1 MAKSPDQK
9 KKDEFELSL
18 KGKDVPALTLDN
30 KWYHLLGKVGDEDIR
45 AGEKKLNDLLK
56 RQGKVNTETREIK
69 KVKRRLM
76 DEIVALMDEHQ
87 GGSDEASSKIA
98 ENKRLLKECNDKL
111 DAYEDEIID
120 LPHQIDE
127 VNKEL
132 LCITMEHCYETMQD
146 NTDEIEELEDWIK
159 NMRIELKKNL
169 IRKQEKEAK
178 NHEIYKYM
186 HDIFGADVVDL
197 FDMRYNPE
205 ERHPRTAEEIAAE
218 KAAEQKKENGDEN

>member
-1 MAKSPDQK
+1 MAKSGQDK
-9 KKDEFELSL
+9 KEQFELSL
-18 KGKDVPALTLDN
+18 KGKEVPALTLDQ
-30 KWYHLLGKVGDEDIR
+30 KWYHLLGKVGYEDIR
-45 AGEKKLNDLLK
+45 GLEKKLNELLK
-56 RQGKVNTETREIK
+56 RQGKINTETRDIK

-76 DEIVALMDEHQ
+76 DEIVSLMDEHQ
-87 GGSDEASSKIA
+87 GGSDDAESKIA

-111 DAYEDEIID
+111 DSYEDEMIELPRMID
-120 LPHQIDE
+120 S
-127 VNKEL
+127 VNKQL

-146 NTDEIEELEDWIK
+146 NTDDIEELEDWIR
-159 NMRIELKKNL
+159 NIRIELKKNL

-205 ERHPRTAEEIAAE
+205 EKHPRTADEVAAE
-218 KAAEQKKENGDEN
+218 KKAQEEKKDNG

>member
-1 MAKSPDQK
+1 MAKQSGQD
-9 KKDEFELSL
+9 KKDEFEISL

-30 KWYHLLGKVGDEDIR
+30 KWYHLLGKVGFEDIKDP
-45 AGEKKLNDLLK
+45 EKRLNELLK

-76 DEIVALMDEHQ
+76 DEIVSLMDEQQ
-87 GGSDEASSKIA
+87 GGSDEAASKIE

-111 DAYEDEIID
+111 DSYEEEIMD
-120 LPHQIDE
+120 LPRMIDE

-132 LCITMEHCYETMQD
+132 LCITMEHCYDTMQE
-146 NTDEIEELEDWIK
+146 NTDDIEELEEWIK
-159 NMRIELKKNL
+159 SIRIELKKNL

-205 ERHPRTAEEIAAE
+205 EKHPRTAEEIAAD
-218 KAAEQKKENGDEN
+218 KKSEDKKD

>member
-1 MAKSPDQK
+1 MAKHSGQD
-9 KKDEFELSL
+9 KKDEFEISL

-30 KWYHLLGKVGDEDIR
+30 KWYHLLGKVGFEDIKDP
-45 AGEKKLNDLLK
+45 EKRLNDLLK
-56 RQGKVNTETREIK
+56 RHGKVNTETREIK

-76 DEIVALMDEHQ
+76 DEIVSLMDEQQ
-87 GGSDEASSKIA
+87 GGSDEAASKIA
-98 ENKRLLKECNDKL
+98 ENKRLLKDCNDKL
-111 DAYEDEIID
+111 DQYEEEMMD
-120 LPHQIDE
+120 LPRLIDE

-132 LCITMEHCYETMQD
+132 LCITMEHCYDTMQE
-146 NTDEIEELEDWIK
+146 NTDDIEELEEWIR
-159 NMRIELKKNL
+159 NIRIELKKNL

-205 ERHPRTAEEIAAE
+205 DKHPRTADEIAAD
-218 KAAEQKKENGDEN
+218 KKSEDKKD

>member
-1 MAKSPDQK
+1 MARSGQDK
-9 KKDEFELSL
+9 KEQFELSL
-18 KGKDVPALTLDN
+18 KGKDVPALTLDQ

-45 AGEKKLNDLLK
+45 GLEKKLNELLK
-56 RQGKVNTETREIK
+56 RQGKINTETREIK

-76 DEIVALMDEHQ
+76 DEIVSLMDEQQ
-87 GGSDEASSKIA
+87 GGSDDAESKIA

-111 DAYEDEIID
+111 DSYEDEMIELPRMID
-120 LPHQIDE
+120 S
-127 VNKEL
+127 VNKQL
-132 LCITMEHCYETMQD
+132 LCITMEHCYETMQE
-146 NTDEIEELEDWIK
+146 NTDDIEELEDWIR
-159 NMRIELKKNL
+159 NIRIELKKNL

-205 ERHPRTAEEIAAE
+205 EKHPRTAEEVAAE
-218 KAAEQKKENGDEN
+218 KKAQEEKKD

>member
-1 MAKSPDQK
+1 MAKSGQDK
-9 KKDEFELSL
+9 KEQFELSL
-18 KGKDVPALTLDN
+18 RGKDVPALTLDQ

-45 AGEKKLNDLLK
+45 GLEKKLNELLK
-56 RQGKVNTETREIK
+56 RQGKINTETRDIK

-76 DEIVALMDEHQ
+76 DEIVSLMDEQQ
-87 GGSDEASSKIA
+87 GGSDDAESKIA
-98 ENKRLLKECNDKL
+98 ENKRLLKECNYNL
-111 DAYEDEIID
+111 DSYEDEMIELPRMID
-120 LPHQIDE
+120 S

-132 LCITMEHCYETMQD
+132 LCITMEHCYETMQE
-146 NTDEIEELEDWIK
+146 NTDDIEELEDWIR
-159 NMRIELKKNL
+159 NIRIELKKNL

-205 ERHPRTAEEIAAE
+205 EKHPRTAEEVAAE
-218 KAAEQKKENGDEN
+218 KKAQEEKKD

>member
-1 MAKSPDQK
+1 MAASGHDK
-9 KKDEFELSL
+9 KEQFELSL
-18 KGKDVPALTLDN
+18 KGKDVPALTLDQ
-30 KWYHLLGKVGDEDIR
+30 KWYHLLGKVGDENIR
-45 AGEKKLNDLLK
+45 GLEKKLNELLK
-56 RQGKVNTETREIK
+56 RQGKINTETRDIK

-76 DEIVALMDEHQ
+76 DEIVSLMDEQQ
-87 GGSDEASSKIA
+87 GGSDDAESKIS

-111 DAYEDEIID
+111 DSYEDEMIELPRMID
-120 LPHQIDE
+120 S

-132 LCITMEHCYETMQD
+132 LCITMEHCYETMQE
-146 NTDEIEELEDWIK
+146 NTDDIEALEDWIR
-159 NMRIELKKNL
+159 NIRIELKKNL

-205 ERHPRTAEEIAAE
+205 EKHPRTAEEVAAE
-218 KAAEQKKENGDEN
+218 KKVQEEKKD

>member
-1 MAKSPDQK
+1 MAKHSGQD
-9 KKDEFELSL
+9 KKDEFEISL

-30 KWYHLLGKVGDEDIR
+30 KWYHLLGKVGFEDIKDP
-45 AGEKKLNDLLK
+45 EKRLNDLLK

-76 DEIVALMDEHQ
+76 DEIVSLMDEQQ
-87 GGSDEASSKIA
+87 GGSDEAASKIE
-98 ENKRLLKECNDKL
+98 ENKRLLKDCNDKL
-111 DAYEDEIID
+111 DQYEEEIME
-120 LPHQIDE
+120 LPRMIDE

-132 LCITMEHCYETMQD
+132 LRITMEHCYDTMQE
-146 NTDEIEELEDWIK
+146 NTDDIEELEEWIR
-159 NMRIELKKNL
+159 NIRIELKKNL

-205 ERHPRTAEEIAAE
+205 DKHPRTAEEIAADKKSEE
-218 KAAEQKKENGDEN
+218 KKD

>member
-1 MAKSPDQK
+1 MAKQSGQD
-9 KKDEFELSL
+9 KKDKFEFSL
-18 KGKDVPALTLDN
+18 RGKDVPALTLDN
-30 KWYHLLGKVGDEDIR
+30 KWYHLLGKVGYDDIKDP
-45 AGEKKLNDLLK
+45 EKRLNELLK

-76 DEIVALMDEHQ
+76 DEIVSLMDEQQ
-87 GGSDEASSKIA
+87 GGSDEAATKIE
-98 ENKRLLKECNDKL
+98 ENKRLLKDCNDKL
-111 DAYEDEIID
+111 DQYEEEIMD
-120 LPHQIDE
+120 LPRMIDE

-132 LCITMEHCYETMQD
+132 LCITMEHCYDTMQD
-146 NTDEIEELEDWIK
+146 NTDDIDELEEWIQ
-159 NMRIELKKNL
+159 NIRIELKKNL

-205 ERHPRTAEEIAAE
+205 EKHPRTAGEIAAE
-218 KAAEQKKENGDEN
+218 KKSEDKKD

>member
-1 MAKSPDQK
+1 MAKHSGQD

-30 KWYHLLGKVGDEDIR
+30 KWYHLLGKVGFEDIKDP
-45 AGEKKLNDLLK
+45 EKRLNDLLK

-76 DEIVALMDEHQ
+76 DEIVSLMDEQQ
-87 GGSDEASSKIA
+87 GGSDEAASKIE

-111 DAYEDEIID
+111 DQYEEEIMD
-120 LPHQIDE
+120 LPRMIDE

-132 LCITMEHCYETMQD
+132 LCITMEHCYDTMQE
-146 NTDEIEELEDWIK
+146 NTDDIDELEEWIR
-159 NMRIELKKNL
+159 NIRIELKKNL

-205 ERHPRTAEEIAAE
+205 DKHPRTAEEIAAE
-218 KAAEQKKENGDEN
+218 KNSEDKKD

>member
-1 MAKSPDQK
+1 MAKHSGQD
-9 KKDEFELSL
+9 KKDEFEISL

-30 KWYHLLGKVGDEDIR
+30 KWYHLLGKVGFEDIKDP
-45 AGEKKLNDLLK
+45 EKRLNDLLK

-76 DEIVALMDEHQ
+76 DEIVSLMDEQQ
-87 GGSDEASSKIA
+87 GGSDEAASKIE
-98 ENKRLLKECNDKL
+98 ENKRLLKDCNDKL
-111 DAYEDEIID
+111 DQYEEEIMD
-120 LPHQIDE
+120 LPRMIDE

-132 LCITMEHCYETMQD
+132 LRITMEHCYDTMQE
-146 NTDEIEELEDWIK
+146 NTDDIEELEEWIR
-159 NMRIELKKNL
+159 NIRIELKKNL

-205 ERHPRTAEEIAAE
+205 DKHPRTAEEIAADKKSEE
-218 KAAEQKKENGDEN
+218 KKD

>member
-1 MAKSPDQK
+1 MANHSGQD

-30 KWYHLLGKVGDEDIR
+30 KWYHLLGKVGFEDIKDP
-45 AGEKKLNDLLK
+45 EKRLNDLLK

-76 DEIVALMDEHQ
+76 DEIVSLMDEQQ
-87 GGSDEASSKIA
+87 GGSDEATSKIE

-111 DAYEDEIID
+111 DQYEEEIMD
-120 LPHQIDE
+120 LPRMIDE

-132 LCITMEHCYETMQD
+132 LCITMEHCYDTMQE
-146 NTDEIEELEDWIK
+146 NTDDIDELEEWIR
-159 NMRIELKKNL
+159 NIRIELKKNL

-205 ERHPRTAEEIAAE
+205 DKHPRTAEEIAAE
-218 KAAEQKKENGDEN
+218 KNSEDKKD

>member
-1 MAKSPDQK
+1 MGNYSGRD
-9 KKDEFELSL
+9 KKDIFEESL
-18 KGKDVPALTLDN
+18 KGKEVPALTLDN
-30 KWYHLLGKVGDEDIR
+30 KWYHLLGKVGFEDIKPL
-45 AGEKKLNDLLK
+45 EKQLNDLLK
-56 RQGKVNTETREIK
+56 RQGKINTETREIK

-76 DEIVALMDEHQ
+76 DEIVSLMDEQQ
-87 GGSDEASSKIA
+87 GGSDEASSKIE
-98 ENKRLLKECNDKL
+98 ENKRLLKDCNDKL
-111 DAYEDEIID
+111 DSYEDEMID
-120 LPHQIDE
+120 LPRMIDK

-146 NTDEIEELEDWIK
+146 NTDDIDELEDWIR
-159 NMRIELKKNL
+159 NVRIELKKNL

-205 ERHPRTAEEIAAE
+205 EKHPRTAEEVAAE
-218 KAAEQKKENGDEN
+218 KKDNDNYGQ

>member
-1 MAKSPDQK
+1 MAKSGQDK
-9 KKDEFELSL
+9 KEQFELSL
-18 KGKDVPALTLDN
+18 RGKDVPALTLDQ

-45 AGEKKLNDLLK
+45 GLEKKLNELLK
-56 RQGKVNTETREIK
+56 RQGKINTETREIK

-76 DEIVALMDEHQ
+76 DEIVSLMDEHQ
-87 GGSDEASSKIA
+87 GGSDDAESKIT

-111 DAYEDEIID
+111 DSYEDEMIELPRMID
-120 LPHQIDE
+120 S

-132 LCITMEHCYETMQD
+132 LCITMEHCYETMQE
-146 NTDEIEELEDWIK
+146 NTDDIEELEDWIR
-159 NMRIELKKNL
+159 NIRIELKKNL

-205 ERHPRTAEEIAAE
+205 EKHPRTAEEVAAE
-218 KAAEQKKENGDEN
+218 KKAQEEKKD

>member
-1 MAKSPDQK
+1 MAKSGQDK
-9 KKDEFELSL
+9 KEQFELSL
-18 KGKDVPALTLDN
+18 RGKDVPALTLDQ

-45 AGEKKLNDLLK
+45 GLEKKLNELLK
-56 RQGKVNTETREIK
+56 RHGKINTETRDIK

-76 DEIVALMDEHQ
+76 DEIVSLMDEQQ
-87 GGSDEASSKIA
+87 GGSDDAESKIA

-111 DAYEDEIID
+111 DSYEDEMIELPRMID
-120 LPHQIDE
+120 S

-132 LCITMEHCYETMQD
+132 LCITMEHCYETMQE
-146 NTDEIEELEDWIK
+146 NTDDIEELEDWIR
-159 NMRIELKKNL
+159 NIRIELKKNL

-205 ERHPRTAEEIAAE
+205 EKHPRTAEEVAAE
-218 KAAEQKKENGDEN
+218 KKAQEEKKD

>member
-1 MAKSPDQK
+1 MT
-9 KKDEFELSL
+9 
-18 KGKDVPALTLDN
+18 GKDIPALTLDQ
-30 KWYHLLGKVGDEDIR
+30 KWYHLLGKVGDEDIK
-45 AGEKKLNDLLK
+45 ANEKKLNELLK
-56 RQGKVNTETREIK
+56 RQGKVNTETKEIK

-76 DEIVALMDEHQ
+76 DEIVSLMDDSQ
-87 GGSDEASSKIA
+87 GGSGEAGDKIE

-111 DAYEDEIID
+111 DEYEDEIMD
-120 LPHQIDE
+120 LPRQIDA
-127 VNKEL
+127 VNKQL
-132 LCITMEHCYETMQD
+132 LLTTMKHCYETMQD
-146 NTDEIEELEDWIK
+146 NTDDIEELEEWIR

-205 ERHPRTAEEIAAE
+205 EKHPRTAQEIAAE
-218 KAAEQKKENGDEN
+218 KKEKEESSSKGEA

>member
-1 MAKSPDQK
+1 MIMAKSGQDK
-9 KKDEFELSL
+9 KEQFELSL
-18 KGKDVPALTLDN
+18 KGKDVPALTLDQ
-30 KWYHLLGKVGDEDIR
+30 KWYHLLGKVGDENIR
-45 AGEKKLNDLLK
+45 GLEKKLNDLLK
-56 RQGKVNTETREIK
+56 RQGKINTETREIK

-76 DEIVALMDEHQ
+76 DEIVSLMDEHQ
-87 GGSDEASSKIA
+87 GGSDDAESKIT

-111 DAYEDEIID
+111 DSYEDEMIELPRMID
-120 LPHQIDE
+120 S

-132 LCITMEHCYETMQD
+132 LCITMEHCYETMQE
-146 NTDEIEELEDWIK
+146 NTDDIEELEDWIR
-159 NMRIELKKNL
+159 NIRIELKKNL

-205 ERHPRTAEEIAAE
+205 EKHPRTAEEVAAE
-218 KAAEQKKENGDEN
+218 KKAQEEKKD

>member
-1 MAKSPDQK
+1 MAKQSGQD
-9 KKDEFELSL
+9 KKDEFEISL

-30 KWYHLLGKVGDEDIR
+30 KWYHLLGKVGFEDIKDP
-45 AGEKKLNDLLK
+45 EKRLNELLK

-76 DEIVALMDEHQ
+76 DEIVSLMDEQQ
-87 GGSDEASSKIA
+87 GGSDEAASKIE

-111 DAYEDEIID
+111 DSYEEEIMD
-120 LPHQIDE
+120 LPRMIDE

-132 LCITMEHCYETMQD
+132 LRITMEHCYDTMQE
-146 NTDEIEELEDWIK
+146 NTDDIEELEEWIK
-159 NMRIELKKNL
+159 SIRIELKKNL

-205 ERHPRTAEEIAAE
+205 EKHPRTAEEIAAD
-218 KAAEQKKENGDEN
+218 KKSEDKKD

>member
-1 MAKSPDQK
+1 MAKSGQEK
-9 KKDEFELSL
+9 KEQFELSL
-18 KGKDVPALTLDN
+18 RGKDVPALTLDQ

-45 AGEKKLNDLLK
+45 GLEKKLNELLK
-56 RQGKVNTETREIK
+56 RQGKINTETRDIK

-76 DEIVALMDEHQ
+76 DEIVSLMDEQQ
-87 GGSDEASSKIA
+87 GGSDEAESKIA

-111 DAYEDEIID
+111 DSYEDEMIELPRMID
-120 LPHQIDE
+120 S

-132 LCITMEHCYETMQD
+132 LCITMEHCYETMQE
-146 NTDEIEELEDWIK
+146 NTDDIEELEDWIR
-159 NMRIELKKNL
+159 NIRIELKKNL

-205 ERHPRTAEEIAAE
+205 EKHPRTAEEVAAE
-218 KAAEQKKENGDEN
+218 KKAQEEKKD

>member
-1 MAKSPDQK
+1 MGRSGQDK
-9 KKDEFELSL
+9 KEQFEISL
-18 KGKDVPALTLDN
+18 RGKDVPALTLDQ
-30 KWYHLLGKVGDEDIR
+30 KWYHLLGKVGDENIR
-45 AGEKKLNDLLK
+45 GLEKKLNDLLK
-56 RQGKVNTETREIK
+56 RQGKLNTETREIK

-76 DEIVALMDEHQ
+76 DEIVSLMDEHQ
-87 GGSDEASSKIA
+87 GGSDDAESKIA

-111 DAYEDEIID
+111 DSYDDEMIELPRMID
-120 LPHQIDE
+120 S

-132 LCITMEHCYETMQD
+132 LCITMEHCYETMQE
-146 NTDEIEELEDWIK
+146 NTDDIEELEDWIR
-159 NMRIELKKNL
+159 NIRIELKKNL

-205 ERHPRTAEEIAAE
+205 EKHPRTAEEVAAE
-218 KAAEQKKENGDEN
+218 KKAQEEKKD

>member
-1 MAKSPDQK
+1 MANKTGQD
-9 KKDEFELSL
+9 KKDKFEISL

-30 KWYHLLGKVGDEDIR
+30 KWYHLLGKVGYEDIK
-45 AGEKKLNDLLK
+45 APEKRLNDLLK

-76 DEIVALMDEHQ
+76 DEIVSLMDEQQ
-87 GGSDEASSKIA
+87 GGSDEAASKIE
-98 ENKRLLKECNDKL
+98 ENKRLLKDCNDKL
-111 DAYEDEIID
+111 DQYEEEIMD
-120 LPHQIDE
+120 LPRMIDE

-132 LCITMEHCYETMQD
+132 LCITMEHCYDTMQE
-146 NTDEIEELEDWIK
+146 NTDDIEELEDWIR
-159 NMRIELKKNL
+159 NIRIELKKNL

-205 ERHPRTAEEIAAE
+205 DKHPRTAEEIAAE
-218 KAAEQKKENGDEN
+218 KKSEEKKD

>member
-1 MAKSPDQK
+1 MAKHSGQD

-30 KWYHLLGKVGDEDIR
+30 KWYHLLGKVGFEDIKEP
-45 AGEKKLNDLLK
+45 EKRLNDLLK

-76 DEIVALMDEHQ
+76 DEIVSLMDEQQ
-87 GGSDEASSKIA
+87 GGSDEATSKIE

-111 DAYEDEIID
+111 DQYEEEIMD
-120 LPHQIDE
+120 LPRMIDE

-132 LCITMEHCYETMQD
+132 LCITMEHCYDTMQE
-146 NTDEIEELEDWIK
+146 NTDDIDELEEWIR
-159 NMRIELKKNL
+159 NVRIELKKNL

-205 ERHPRTAEEIAAE
+205 DKHPRTAEEIAAE
-218 KAAEQKKENGDEN
+218 KNSEDKKD

>member
-1 MAKSPDQK
+1 MGRSGQDK
-9 KKDEFELSL
+9 KEQFELSL
-18 KGKDVPALTLDN
+18 KGKDVPALTLDQ
-30 KWYHLLGKVGDEDIR
+30 KWYHLLGKVGDENIR
-45 AGEKKLNDLLK
+45 GLEKKLNDLLK
-56 RQGKVNTETREIK
+56 RQGKLNTETREIK

-76 DEIVALMDEHQ
+76 DEIVSLMDEQQ
-87 GGSDEASSKIA
+87 GGSDDAETKIA

-111 DAYEDEIID
+111 DSYDDEMIELPRMID
-120 LPHQIDE
+120 S

-132 LCITMEHCYETMQD
+132 LCITMEHCYETMQE
-146 NTDEIEELEDWIK
+146 NTDDIEELEDWIR
-159 NMRIELKKNL
+159 NIRIELKKNL

-205 ERHPRTAEEIAAE
+205 EKHPRTAEEVAAE
-218 KAAEQKKENGDEN
+218 KKAQEEKKD

>member
-1 MAKSPDQK
+1 MAKSGQDK
-9 KKDEFELSL
+9 KKQFELSL
-18 KGKDVPALTLDN
+18 KGKDVPTLTLDQ
-30 KWYHLLGKVGDEDIR
+30 KWYHLIGKVGDENIR
-45 AGEKKLNDLLK
+45 GLEKKLNDLLK
-56 RQGKVNTETREIK
+56 RQGKINTETREIK

-76 DEIVALMDEHQ
+76 DEIVSLMDEHQ
-87 GGSDEASSKIA
+87 GGSDDAESKIT

-111 DAYEDEIID
+111 DSYEDEMIELPRMID
-120 LPHQIDE
+120 S

-132 LCITMEHCYETMQD
+132 LCITMEHCYETMQE
-146 NTDEIEELEDWIK
+146 NTDDIEELEDWIR
-159 NMRIELKKNL
+159 NIRIELKKNL

-205 ERHPRTAEEIAAE
+205 EKHPRTAEEVAAE
-218 KAAEQKKENGDEN
+218 KKEQEEKKD

>member
-1 MAKSPDQK
+1 MGRSGQDK
-9 KKDEFELSL
+9 KEQFEISL
-18 KGKDVPALTLDN
+18 RGKDVPALTLDQ
-30 KWYHLLGKVGDEDIR
+30 KWYHLLGKVGDENIR
-45 AGEKKLNDLLK
+45 GLEKKLNDLLK
-56 RQGKVNTETREIK
+56 RQGKLNTETREIK

-76 DEIVALMDEHQ
+76 DEIVSLMDEQQ
-87 GGSDEASSKIA
+87 GGSDDAETKIA

-111 DAYEDEIID
+111 DSYDDEMIELPRMID
-120 LPHQIDE
+120 S

-132 LCITMEHCYETMQD
+132 LCITMEHCYETMQE
-146 NTDEIEELEDWIK
+146 NTDDIEELEDWIR
-159 NMRIELKKNL
+159 NIRIELKKNL

-205 ERHPRTAEEIAAE
+205 EKHPRTAEEVAAE
-218 KAAEQKKENGDEN
+218 KKAQEEKKD

>member
-1 MAKSPDQK
+1 MARSGQDK
-9 KKDEFELSL
+9 KEQFELSL
-18 KGKDVPALTLDN
+18 KGKDIPALTLDQ

-45 AGEKKLNDLLK
+45 GLEKKLNELLK
-56 RQGKVNTETREIK
+56 RQGKINTETREIK

-76 DEIVALMDEHQ
+76 DEIVSLMDEQQ
-87 GGSDEASSKIA
+87 GGSDDAESKIA

-111 DAYEDEIID
+111 DSYEDEMIELPRMID
-120 LPHQIDE
+120 S
-127 VNKEL
+127 VNKQL
-132 LCITMEHCYETMQD
+132 LCITMEHCYETMQE
-146 NTDEIEELEDWIK
+146 NTDDIEELEDWIR
-159 NMRIELKKNL
+159 NIRIELKKNL

-205 ERHPRTAEEIAAE
+205 EKHPRTAEEVAAE
-218 KAAEQKKENGDEN
+218 KKAQEEKKDNG

>member
-1 MAKSPDQK
+1 MGRSGQDK
-9 KKDEFELSL
+9 KEQFELSL
-18 KGKDVPALTLDN
+18 KGKDVPALTLDQ
-30 KWYHLLGKVGDEDIR
+30 KWYHLLGKVGDENIR
-45 AGEKKLNDLLK
+45 GLEKKLNELLK
-56 RQGKVNTETREIK
+56 RQGKINTETREIK

-76 DEIVALMDEHQ
+76 DEIVSLMDEHQ
-87 GGSDEASSKIA
+87 GGSDDAESKIT

-111 DAYEDEIID
+111 DSYEDEMIELPRMID
-120 LPHQIDE
+120 S

-132 LCITMEHCYETMQD
+132 LCITMEHCYETMQE
-146 NTDEIEELEDWIK
+146 NTDDIEELEDWIK
-159 NMRIELKKNL
+159 NIRIELKKNL

-205 ERHPRTAEEIAAE
+205 EKHPRTAEEVAAE
-218 KAAEQKKENGDEN
+218 KKAQEEKKD

>member
-1 MAKSPDQK
+1 MAASGHDK
-9 KKDEFELSL
+9 KEQFELSL
-18 KGKDVPALTLDN
+18 KGKDVPALTLDQ
-30 KWYHLLGKVGDEDIR
+30 KWYHLLGKVGDENIR
-45 AGEKKLNDLLK
+45 GLEKKLNELLK
-56 RQGKVNTETREIK
+56 RQGKINTETRDIK

-76 DEIVALMDEHQ
+76 DEIVSLMDEQQ
-87 GGSDEASSKIA
+87 GGSDDAESKIS

-111 DAYEDEIID
+111 DSYEDEMIEIPRMID
-120 LPHQIDE
+120 S

-132 LCITMEHCYETMQD
+132 LCITMEHCYETMQE
-146 NTDEIEELEDWIK
+146 NTDDIEALEDWIR
-159 NMRIELKKNL
+159 NIRIELKKNL

-205 ERHPRTAEEIAAE
+205 EKHPRTAEEVAAE
-218 KAAEQKKENGDEN
+218 KKAQEEKKD